1 VEYVAAQKS
10 LIGMGPKNFL
20 DSLWSKQQAAIDE
33 WQTEMQLKPMRLG
46 SIHLYSEQLPAE
58 QRALTG
64 VQQISELSETLLAC
78 IQRQED
84 QSIAVIPDGPYVVP
98 VCAD

>member
-1 VEYVAAQKS
+1 MAVQPLILVVDTSHRIDREAFAQ
-10 LIGMGPKNFL
+10 LQEGLQLFF
-20 DSLWSKQQAAIDE
+20 DE
-33 WQTEMQLKPMRLG
+33 LEHYP
-46 SIHLYSEQLPAE
+46 
-58 QRALTG
+58 
-64 VQQISELSETLLAC
+64 ELSETLQAC

>member
-1 VEYVAAQKS
+1 
-10 LIGMGPKNFL
+10 
-20 DSLWSKQQAAIDE
+20 
-33 WQTEMQLKPMRLG
+33 MRLG
-46 SIHLYSEQLPAE
+46 SIHLYSDQLPAE
-58 QRALTG
+58 QHALTG
-64 VQQISELSETLLAC
+64 VQQISELSETLQAC